1 MLFRGTGNVLVVDH
15 RPQVGNLHA
24 ADEWI
29 DIQSMFELY
38 RICET
43 YLKARLD

>member
-1 MLFRGTGNVLVVDH
+1 MT

-29 DIQSMFELY
+29 DIQSMFEFY

-43 YLKARLD
+43 

>member
-1 MLFRGTGNVLVVDH
+1 MVLDDIPVIMT

-29 DIQSMFELY
+29 DIQSMLEFY